1 MGKWKFQTLQISSST
16 SIMKDRVGPQLRQ
29 LLINGSL
36 DWQPLTHQY
45 RPAALQYM
53 TPESWQPEAI
63 QSTFQRYRKPDD
75 VGGWAQLCVCNYW
88 LQSPPSEACLWQYRG
103 EERETGNVTLVLE
116 ILHGTDTG
124 YVDTTDDK
132 IERRACS
139 PTPGERSWKW
149 WTDKEKFQQKC
160 LHNWPVKLKGQIQA
174 VA

>member
-88 LQSPPSEACLWQYRG
+88 LQTKAVPSVWSMSVTIQRGREGNWKCHSGVRDSSRNWHRLCGHYRRQDWKEGLQSYPWREEPEMVDWQGKR
-103 EERETGNVTLVLE
+103 VL
-116 ILHGTDTG
+116 G
-124 YVDTTDDK
+124 K
-132 IERRACS
+132 ISTKMFA
-139 PTPGERSWKW
+139 
-149 WTDKEKFQQKC
+149 
-160 LHNWPVKLKGQIQA
+160 
-174 VA
+174 